1 MKYRTDYVSNSSS
14 ACYIIGF
21 KTQYHYNRF
30 VNAVSNGWGK
40 KGKEFIKRL
49 LDINRLENTI
59 DLPWWKKE
67 NIKISDEEIK
77 LAKEYPIVS
86 FSTYGTEAE
95 DYSFWRE
102 IILDTLY
109 KFKGAKLLYDE
120 DLP

>member
-21 KTQYHYNRF
+21 KTQHHYNRF
-30 VNAVSNGWGK
+30 VNAVSKGWGK

-49 LDINRLENTI
+49 LDINRFENTI
-59 DLPWWKKE
+59 DLPWWEEE
-67 NIKISDEEIK
+67 NLKVSDEEMK

-86 FSTYGTEAE
+86 YSSYGTESE

-120 DLP
+120 DIP